1 MKSTK
6 TSNNNT
12 TAPFPSPH
20 SYEPTSVL
28 DPRATSSP
36 ASALSATTGDP
47 CHITPPSNPVDE
59 SDTLSWFLYEKDNL
73 SPPLK
78 AYQLNFPDDLL
89 DPFQPQ
95 ITSLPHEYNH
105 LELLVQ
111 ATHLIETGDIQSAH
125 QLLSRLNQYLPAPSG
140 VPIHRA
146 AFYFK
151 EALLSGLSSHDRSS
165 NQLPLSAVE
174 VVCRINAQRLF
185 SDLSPVPRFASFT
198 ANQSIL
204 EVLDT
209 IGQPPPSI
217 HVIDFDLGLGSQW
230 SSFSQAVAARSCLA
244 RVLPPAIRLTAV
256 VQNKTPETTLAA
268 ENLCDFA
275 QSLGLHFSVDIV
287 CVAGIGFHALGRVH
301 LIPGEPVAVVLSPAK
316 ICLKN
321 SATEPYKLLQH
332 FLQCAMP
339 RVVVSVDTDCFS
351 HTSLS
356 QSVASGLEFY
366 GSLIES
372 IEAAAACASMGD
384 DAVRRIEWGIFRPK
398 ISDVVASW
406 SGQLEPFQDMLTRA
420 RLTPVGFSQ
429 NALAQ
434 AEWLVRGSSVDGYQV
449 ARRDASL
456 LLSWHGKDLVATS
469 AWRS

>member
-6 TSNNNT
+6 TTNNNT
-12 TAPFPSPH
+12 ATPFPSPL

-36 ASALSATTGDP
+36 ASALSATTADP
-47 CHITPPSNPVDE
+47 CNIIQPSNPLDE
-59 SDTLSWFLYEKDNL
+59 SDALSWLLYEKDNL

-78 AYQLNFPDDLL
+78 PYHHNFTDDLL

-95 ITSLPHEYNH
+95 ITSFTHEYNH
-105 LELLVQ
+105 LELLIQ
-111 ATHLIETGDIQSAH
+111 ASHLIDTGDLQSAH
-125 QLLSRLNQYLPAPSG
+125 QFLARLNQYFPSPSG

-151 EALLSGLSSHDRSS
+151 EALLSALSLHDRPAES
-165 NQLPLSAVE
+165 PLSAVE

-185 SDLSPVPRFASFT
+185 ADLSPIPRFASFA

-204 EVLDT
+204 EALDT

-217 HVIDFDLGLGSQW
+217 HVIDFDLGLGGQW

-244 RVLPPAIRLTAV
+244 RLVPPAIRLTAV
-256 VQNKTPETTLAA
+256 VQNRTPETTLAA

-275 QSLGLHFSVDIV
+275 QSLGLRFSVDIV
-287 CVAGIGFHALGRVH
+287 CVAGIGFHALGRIQ
-301 LIPGEPVAVVLSPAK
+301 LIQGEPVAVVLSPAK
-316 ICLKN
+316 VCIK
-321 SATEPYKLLQH
+321 SSGTDTYKLLQH
-332 FLQCAMP
+332 FLQIAVP
-339 RVVVSVDTDCFS
+339 RVVVLLDTDCFNP
-351 HTSLS
+351 TSLS

-372 IEAAAACASMGD
+372 VEAAAASTGMGEE
-384 DAVRRIEWGIFRPK
+384 AVRRVEWGIFRPK
-398 ISDVVASW
+398 ISEVVGSW
-406 SGQLEPFQDMLTRA
+406 CGQSEPFHEMLA
-420 RLTPVGFSQ
+420 GSRLTPVGFSQ
-429 NALAQ
+429 NVVAQ
-434 AEWLVRGSSVDGYQV
+434 AEWLVRGASIDGYQV

-456 LLSWHGKDLVATS
+456 VLSWHGKDLVVTS